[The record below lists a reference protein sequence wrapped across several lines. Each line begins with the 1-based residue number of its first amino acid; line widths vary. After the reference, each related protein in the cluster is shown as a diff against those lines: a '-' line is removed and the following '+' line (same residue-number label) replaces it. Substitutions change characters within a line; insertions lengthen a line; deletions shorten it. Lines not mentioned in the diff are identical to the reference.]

1 MPIILFAAVVMIAI
15 GVLTP
20 AGAITSVIGVGVMV
34 GMYHWTNIEDGY
46 KELGFPWW
54 KRPSALVLFVVVAL
68 IVAMLNP

>member
-54 KRPSALVLFVVVAL
+54 KRPSALVLFVIVAL
-68 IVAMLNP
+68 IVGMFS

>member
-68 IVAMLNP
+68 IVAMFS